1 MAESR
6 KRFPGRSGRNTL
18 PVPRDLQLP
27 PTKRD
32 QPAFREQRK
41 QKLKEYLLI
50 RKTMLPYKQEN
61 QISRDQQVMTVEDPV
76 QEGKKVLKLKTEM
89 ADKENI
95 DNTVEKNCI
104 PLKADEV
111 TSSEIHNLKDHIQ
124 AVQAQTMTSDQ
135 ACHLKDNKKVQA
147 TAEKPKQDA
156 NMPKKRVLGY
166 YHGQVVQSKINSFR
180 KLANVKGETP
190 VATKKPPA
198 TMSKASKAQSAPGN
212 AVSIRASSVTAASTF
227 VKTKSVS
234 STSRNTLV
242 RPPVRSLH
250 SNAQGAGKQGPA
262 RTLANVTVRKGPL
275 EKDSLRSERVVS
287 VVDTRPQDTK
297 RDKAPSRS
305 IASEGVA
312 RTNLSN
318 TRLMEKSKAI
328 DQRRYSVAG
337 AAVHRSV
344 QPRESTED
352 RKARMTE
359 WRTGKEKGLKRPP
372 NLIANQSEPQGQNK
386 NPTGSFWT
394 TMAEEDEQRV
404 FTEKVNKTISEC
416 LNLINKKGCPKEE
429 ILDTLNDL
437 ISNIPDAKKLVKYWI
452 CLVRLEPITSPIENI
467 ISIYEKAILAGAQ
480 FGSGSGEGGSG
491 TLLPMPSMDDYTVLS
506 VIGQGSFG
514 RALLV
519 RQESSNQ
526 KFAMKE
532 VRLPK
537 SFSDTQK
544 SRKEAVLLAKMK
556 HPNIVA
562 FQESFEAEGHL
573 YIVMEY
579 CDGGDLMQKIKQQK
593 GKLLPEDTVRTCS
606 RERELNS
613 HFQKSFG
620 VTLPFCG
627 FSPMAFACTY
637 VGTPYYVPPEIWENL
652 PYNNK
657 SDIWSLGCILYEL
670 CALKH
675 PIIREYGE
683 QILDETKLSEPKK
696 PKKEG
701 SPSAPQKN
709 ATPGS
714 PHRQQWESH
723 VPGPALAALEKAPIL
738 TSSFTAEDDRGGSVI
753 KYSENRARQQWLKE
767 PPETLL
773 SMLKGA
779 DLSLAFETYTIYRP
793 GTEGSLKG
801 PLSEETASDSVDG
814 DHESVILDPER
825 FEPRLDEEDTDF
837 EEDDENPDWVSEL
850 KKHVG
855 WKDTPDGNPAEPVP
869 EPCGGDTDAWKR
881 GDD

>member
-1 MAESR
+1 
-6 KRFPGRSGRNTL
+6 
-18 PVPRDLQLP
+18 
-27 PTKRD
+27 
-32 QPAFREQRK
+32 
-41 QKLKEYLLI
+41 
-50 RKTMLPYKQEN
+50 
-61 QISRDQQVMTVEDPV
+61 
-76 QEGKKVLKLKTEM
+76 
-89 ADKENI
+89 
-95 DNTVEKNCI
+95 
-104 PLKADEV
+104 
-111 TSSEIHNLKDHIQ
+111 
-124 AVQAQTMTSDQ
+124 
-135 ACHLKDNKKVQA
+135 
-147 TAEKPKQDA
+147 
-156 NMPKKRVLGY
+156 
-166 YHGQVVQSKINSFR
+166 
-180 KLANVKGETP
+180 
-190 VATKKPPA
+190 
-198 TMSKASKAQSAPGN
+198 
-212 AVSIRASSVTAASTF
+212 
-227 VKTKSVS
+227 
-234 STSRNTLV
+234 
-242 RPPVRSLH
+242 
-250 SNAQGAGKQGPA
+250 
-262 RTLANVTVRKGPL
+262 
-275 EKDSLRSERVVS
+275 
-287 VVDTRPQDTK
+287 
-297 RDKAPSRS
+297 
-305 IASEGVA
+305 
-312 RTNLSN
+312 
-318 TRLMEKSKAI
+318 
-328 DQRRYSVAG
+328 
-337 AAVHRSV
+337 
-344 QPRESTED
+344 
-352 RKARMTE
+352 
-359 WRTGKEKGLKRPP
+359 
-372 NLIANQSEPQGQNK
+372 
-386 NPTGSFWT
+386 
-394 TMAEEDEQRV
+394 
-404 FTEKVNKTISEC
+404 
-416 LNLINKKGCPKEE
+416 
-429 ILDTLNDL
+429 
-437 ISNIPDAKKLVKYWI
+437 
-452 CLVRLEPITSPIENI
+452 
-467 ISIYEKAILAGAQ
+467 
-480 FGSGSGEGGSG
+480 
-491 TLLPMPSMDDYTVLS
+491 MDDYTVLS

-593 GKLLPEDTVRTCS
+593 GKLLPEDTI
-606 RERELNS
+606 LNWFVQICLGVN
-613 HFQKSFG
+613 HIHKKRVLHRDIKSKNVFLTQSGKVKLGDFG
-620 VTLPFCG
+620 SAHLLS
-627 FSPMAFACTY
+627 SPMAFACTY

-696 PKKEG
+696 PKKEASG

-714 PHRQQWESH
+714 PPRQQWESH

-773 SMLKGA
+773 SMLKSA

-793 GTEGSLKG
+793 GTEGFLKG

-814 DHESVILDPER
+814 DHESFILDPER

-855 WKDTPDGNPAEPVP
+855 WKDTPDGNPAERVP

>member
-1 MAESR
+1 
-6 KRFPGRSGRNTL
+6 
-18 PVPRDLQLP
+18 
-27 PTKRD
+27 
-32 QPAFREQRK
+32 
-41 QKLKEYLLI
+41 
-50 RKTMLPYKQEN
+50 
-61 QISRDQQVMTVEDPV
+61 
-76 QEGKKVLKLKTEM
+76 
-89 ADKENI
+89 
-95 DNTVEKNCI
+95 
-104 PLKADEV
+104 
-111 TSSEIHNLKDHIQ
+111 
-124 AVQAQTMTSDQ
+124 
-135 ACHLKDNKKVQA
+135 
-147 TAEKPKQDA
+147 
-156 NMPKKRVLGY
+156 
-166 YHGQVVQSKINSFR
+166 
-180 KLANVKGETP
+180 
-190 VATKKPPA
+190 
-198 TMSKASKAQSAPGN
+198 
-212 AVSIRASSVTAASTF
+212 
-227 VKTKSVS
+227 
-234 STSRNTLV
+234 
-242 RPPVRSLH
+242 
-250 SNAQGAGKQGPA
+250 
-262 RTLANVTVRKGPL
+262 
-275 EKDSLRSERVVS
+275 
-287 VVDTRPQDTK
+287 
-297 RDKAPSRS
+297 
-305 IASEGVA
+305 
-312 RTNLSN
+312 
-318 TRLMEKSKAI
+318 
-328 DQRRYSVAG
+328 
-337 AAVHRSV
+337 
-344 QPRESTED
+344 
-352 RKARMTE
+352 
-359 WRTGKEKGLKRPP
+359 
-372 NLIANQSEPQGQNK
+372 
-386 NPTGSFWT
+386 
-394 TMAEEDEQRV
+394 
-404 FTEKVNKTISEC
+404 
-416 LNLINKKGCPKEE
+416 
-429 ILDTLNDL
+429 
-437 ISNIPDAKKLVKYWI
+437 
-452 CLVRLEPITSPIENI
+452 
-467 ISIYEKAILAGAQ
+467 
-480 FGSGSGEGGSG
+480 
-491 TLLPMPSMDDYTVLS
+491 MDDYTVLS

-519 RQESSNQ
+519 WQESSNQ

-537 SFSDTQK
+537 K

-593 GKLLPEDTVRTCS
+593 GKLLPEDTNVFLTQS
-606 RERELNS
+606 GKVKLGD
-613 HFQKSFG
+613 FG
-620 VTLPFCG
+620 SAHLLS
-627 FSPMAFACTY
+627 SPMAFACTY

-714 PHRQQWESH
+714 PPRQQWESH

-773 SMLKGA
+773 SMLKSA

-793 GTEGSLKG
+793 GTEEFLKG

-814 DHESVILDPER
+814 DHESFILDPER

-855 WKDTPDGNPAEPVP
+855 WKDTPDGNPAERVP